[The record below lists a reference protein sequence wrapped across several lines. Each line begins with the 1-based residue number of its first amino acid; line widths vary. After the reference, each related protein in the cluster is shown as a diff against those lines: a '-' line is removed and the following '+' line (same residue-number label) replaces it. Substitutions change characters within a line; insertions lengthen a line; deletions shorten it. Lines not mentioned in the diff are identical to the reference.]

1 MRRIK
6 GKGVSILEYAI
17 LISVLLL
24 ALFAMQNY
32 LRRAISSK
40 WREAADTF
48 GGGRQYE
55 FQGAKATQVVQ
66 Y

>member
-32 LRRAISSK
+32 LRRAVSSK
-40 WREAADTF
+40 WREAADAF

>member
-1 MRRIK
+1 MRADK
-6 GKGVSILEYAI
+6 GISILEYAI

-32 LRRAISSK
+32 LRRAISHK
-40 WREAADTF
+40 WREAADVY

-55 FQGAKATQVVQ
+55 SQGAKATQVVP
-66 Y
+66 

>member
-1 MRRIK
+1 MRADK
-6 GKGVSILEYAI
+6 GISILEYAI

-40 WREAADTF
+40 WREAADVY
-48 GGGRQYE
+48 GGGAQYE
-55 FQGAKATQVVQ
+55 SQGPKATQVVP
-66 Y
+66 

>member
-1 MRRIK
+1 MRADK
-6 GKGVSILEYAI
+6 GISILEYAI

-32 LRRAISSK
+32 LRRAISYK
-40 WREAADTF
+40 WREAADVY

-55 FQGAKATQVVQ
+55 TQGAKATQVVP
-66 Y
+66 